1 MEPILTV
8 AASRLTKPGRKRS
21 GPDSVVIEVGV
32 REEAVVVDVT
42 AGSLE
47 LQF

>member
-1 MEPILTV
+1 LTV
-8 AASRLTKPGRKRS
+8 VASRLTKPGRKRS
-21 GPDSVVIEVGV
+21 GPDSAVIEAAGA

>member
-1 MEPILTV
+1 
-8 AASRLTKPGRKRS
+8 
-21 GPDSVVIEVGV
+21 VIEAAGV